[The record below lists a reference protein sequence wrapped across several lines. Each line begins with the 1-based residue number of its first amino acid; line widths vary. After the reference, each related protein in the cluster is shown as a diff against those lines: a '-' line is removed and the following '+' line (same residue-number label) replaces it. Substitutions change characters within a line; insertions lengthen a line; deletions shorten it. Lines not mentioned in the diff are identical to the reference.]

1 MDMLF
6 PTCENVNT
14 LTGAGI
20 NCAIN
25 VAFNR
30 QIGLCQDEHSFESLI
45 HPQRPE
51 DKANCRNPSQLCTPD
66 NNFKFNLSNNDVGL
80 V

>member
-14 LTGAGI
+14 LTGAGS

-45 HPQRPE
+45 HP
-51 DKANCRNPSQLCTPD
+51 
-66 NNFKFNLSNNDVGL
+66 
-80 V
+80 